1 MTTTGHIMQ
10 RYLQYKSRSECPK
23 NFHRWSILSAV
34 GTMLERRVSFQMG
47 GIIYPNMYVMLV
59 GSPATRKSTAI
70 NSIHRLLA
78 GGGYDKFASNRTSK
92 QQFMRDLAESTD
104 DLSSGWESVNSCYIN
119 TDEFLDFIG
128 MGNTEFTTLL
138 THLWDNHSHY
148 KEKYTKTEVLAI
160 NPTVNLLSGVTPTN
174 LQLGMPPDA
183 GGTGFL
189 SRTIMV
195 YGEPSGQRI
204 TFPPPPDELIEAG
217 FMDELMAFRGMAGC
231 MTMTDKAR
239 ELLDA
244 IYQNY
249 NFLEDSRLAY
259 YNGRRLDHLVKLIMV
274 VTAMYHTLTITEDH
288 VLEANTILVYTE
300 ESMHKAFGEFGRSK
314 YSEVSGKVIAFM
326 EGARRPVAV
335 DELYK
340 AVQGDLDSLADL
352 FKIIDNL
359 IRADRIQNSGKAF
372 ILKRSVQDTSR
383 AYTDFNKY
391 ILEADL
397 YEQYR
402 KHSSELAQQ
411 LLNAA
416 VGKASSDVQPVPR
429 AGS

>member
-1 MTTTGHIMQ
+1 MSHILT

-23 NFHRWSILSAV
+23 NFHRWSMISAV
-34 GTMLERRVSFQMG
+34 ATMLERRVYFQHG
-47 GIIYPNMYVMLV
+47 SVIYPNMYVMLV

-70 NSIHRLLA
+70 NSIHKLLDSA
-78 GGGYDKFASNRTSK
+78 GYERFASNRTSK
-92 QQFMRDLAESTD
+92 QQFMRDLADSGGGADDMMASWDTVDST
-104 DLSSGWESVNSCYIN
+104 YIN

-138 THLWDNHSHY
+138 THLWDNHREY
-148 KEKYTKTEVLAI
+148 KEKYTKTEVVST
-160 NPTVNLLSGVTPTN
+160 NPTVNLLSGATPTN

-204 TFPPPPDELIEAG
+204 TFPPPPDVELEAE
-217 FMDELMAFRGMAGC
+217 FAEEIMRFRSLSGE
-231 MTMTDKAR
+231 MTLTAKAR

-244 IYQNY
+244 IYQGY
-249 NFLEDSRLAY
+249 TFLEDSRLAY
-259 YNGRRLDHLVKLIMV
+259 YNGRRLDHLIKLCLVI
-274 VTAMYHTLTITEDH
+274 TAMHNSMTITEDH

-314 YSEVSGKVIAFM
+314 YSEVSGKIIAFM

-335 DELYK
+335 DDLYK
-340 AVQGDLDSLADL
+340 AVQGDLDSLADM
-352 FKIIDNL
+352 FKILDNL
-359 IRADRIQNSGKAF
+359 MRADRIQNSGKAF
-372 ILKRSVQDTSR
+372 ILKRSVQDTAR

-402 KHSSELAQQ
+402 QHSSELARQ
-411 LLNAA
+411 LLDAA
-416 VGKASSDVQPVPR
+416 SGRAKDDVPR
-429 AGS
+429 TTADS